1 MDSYLNGK
9 KVKVMLKYT
18 PLSMIGKMKLKLG
31 LNLGI
36 RIHVMRR
43 KIRYIRGKVKYI
55 ERIKIEKLSML

>member
-1 MDSYLNGK
+1 MVE

-18 PLSMIGKMKLKLG
+18 PRGMIEKMNLKLG

-55 ERIKIEKLSML
+55 ERMKIEKLSMLRE